1 MGRFL
6 CQLCYAIVHYGEK
19 HPCFFYKNHD
29 TVYTL
34 PQLEESEEIET
45 KHDEK
50 KEKHIGITNDSSRN
64 IFPAAQQKGNEESKE
79 INSLLTKNNEQ
90 IPSMPASK
98 RKRKY
103 SFFAGISTNAQ
114 HENSLDTSIPH
125 STFRVRAC
133 EVKMNENASFN
144 SLSETFEPATNSE
157 SEVRGD
163 YKRKPR
169 PTRDDHQQNSCLSN
183 VSTFCH
189 SASSEK
195 WESLPDETNWR
206 SLNSGREFFSDSMEG
221 ITQKALLDSNS
232 SFDDSTSLVNTAFSL
247 RIKEKDKS
255 AFDVSRDL
263 TGLRSSS
270 NAALIVP
277 SRLGDEDAT
286 VNQHLEFMK
295 DADSA
300 AGPSTIRRDSIRP
313 GDIKPH
319 TCYLCPK
326 KFKRKSD
333 LVRHHRTHTGE
344 KPFVCDICGKEFN
357 TKGNFNT
364 HYRIHTEEKPFV
376 CDICGK
382 EFSRKESLGLHYRR
396 HTGEKPYAC
405 NICGQNFSVQ
415 SNLKRHAQT
424 HEGLKRYKCGVCG
437 KIFSRNDNRN
447 KHYKEQHQ

>member
-6 CQLCYAIVHYGEK
+6 CQLCYTIVHYGEK

-34 PQLEESEEIET
+34 PHLEQSEEMET

-50 KEKHIGITNDSSRN
+50 KEKHTGITNDSSRN

-79 INSLLTKNNEQ
+79 INSLLTENNEQ
-90 IPSMPASK
+90 IPSTPASK

-103 SFFAGISTNAQ
+103 SLFTGISTNAQ

-133 EVKMNENASFN
+133 EVKMKENASFN

-157 SEVRGD
+157 KEVRGD

-169 PTRDDHQQNSCLSN
+169 PTRDDHQQNSCRSN

-195 WESLPDETNWR
+195 WESLPDEMNWR
-206 SLNSGREFFSDSMEG
+206 SLNSGREFLSDSMIG
-221 ITQKALLDSNS
+221 IAQKHLLDSKC
-232 SFDDSTSLVNTAFSL
+232 SFDASTSLVNTAFSL
-247 RIKEKDKS
+247 RIKDKDKS
-255 AFDVSRDL
+255 AFDVSRNL
-263 TGLRSSS
+263 RGRRSSS
-270 NAALIVP
+270 KAPLIVP
-277 SRLGDEDAT
+277 SRLGDDDAT
-286 VNQHLEFMK
+286 VKQHHEFMK

-300 AGPSTIRRDSIRP
+300 AGPSTIRPDAIRP
-313 GDIKPH
+313 DEKKPH
-319 TCYLCPK
+319 ACYLCPK

-344 KPFVCDICGKEFN
+344 KPFVCDICGKEFT

-364 HYRIHTEEKPFV
+364 
-376 CDICGK
+376 
-382 EFSRKESLGLHYRR
+382 HYRR
-396 HTGEKPYAC
+396 HTGEKPYEC
-405 NICGQNFSVQ
+405 NICGKSFSDQ
-415 SNLKRHAQT
+415 SNLIQHAQT
-424 HEGLKRYKCGVCG
+424 HEGAKRYKCGVCG
-437 KIFSRNDNRN
+437 KTFSRNDSRNR
-447 KHYKEQHQ
+447 HYKEKHQ